1 MSANSSTQSLDGTCP
16 SIQTHLEIL
25 QGVIGRMAA
34 NSASCKTWC
43 VTIVAAILVV
53 VADKEKP
60 QLASVAVL
68 PTVLFAALD
77 VYYLA
82 MEKGFR
88 SSYKCFV
95 EKLHSKTLA
104 PCDLYA
110 ICPSNDGSKL
120 QWNAMKS
127 FSVWGFYVP
136 LVLLS
141 GVVVFATASR
151 LTDKCY
157 PGWSPLGHRCLTIE
171 VTEGSEESL

>member
-104 PCDLYA
+104 PCDIYA

>member
-1 MSANSSTQSLDGTCP
+1 MSTNGTTQPLDGSCP

-25 QGVIGRMAA
+25 QGVIDRMAA

-43 VTIVAAILVV
+43 ITIVAAILVV

-60 QLASVAVL
+60 QLAWVAVL
-68 PTVLFAALD
+68 PILLFAALD
-77 VYYLA
+77 IYYLA

-88 SSYKCFV
+88 NSYKCFV

-136 LVLLS
+136 LVLLA
-141 GVVVFATASR
+141 GVVVFATA
-151 LTDKCY
+151 K
-157 PGWSPLGHRCLTIE
+157 
-171 VTEGSEESL
+171 